1 MPMKKITPLFV
12 IFGLGLII
20 LIPIFVYYTF
30 METRGGVGL
39 TGLLAGLYALGVASG
54 LILERAII
62 YYLNISLKKIWLSE
76 SIIILLTLVGLLLN
90 RPKFYFKVSD
100 NVKWFAIT
108 HTTNKTKSK
117 ITYEFPNNK
126 ALKVE
131 ENSVILINNQDIGNR
146 STDIKASGNVWRGYQ
161 SQYEKLTA
169 NGKLYNCL
177 VYSQYHY
184 KLTDL
189 DYSEMK
195 AQLAKLNE

>member
-1 MPMKKITPLFV
+1 M
-12 IFGLGLII
+12 GLII
-20 LIPIFVYYTF
+20 LIPLFVYYIF
-30 METRGGVGL
+30 IENSGGVGL
-39 TGLLAGLYALGVASG
+39 TGLLAGLYALGVASC

-62 YYLNISLKKIWLSE
+62 YSLKVSLRKIWITESVIISL
-76 SIIILLTLVGLLLN
+76 SILGLLLN
-90 RPKFYFKVSD
+90 NPKFYFKVSD

-108 HTTNKTKSK
+108 YTTNKTNSK

-131 ENSVILINNQDIGNR
+131 ENSVLLINNGDIGNR
-146 STDIKASGNVWRGYQ
+146 SPDIKASGNVWKGYQ
-161 SQYEKLTA
+161 SQQEKLAA

-177 VYSQYHY
+177 IYSQYHY